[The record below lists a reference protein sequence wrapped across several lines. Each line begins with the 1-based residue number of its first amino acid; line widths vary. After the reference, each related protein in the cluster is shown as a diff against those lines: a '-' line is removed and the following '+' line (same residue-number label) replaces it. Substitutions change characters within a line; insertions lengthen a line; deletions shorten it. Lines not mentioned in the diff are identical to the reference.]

1 MWTGSDWIPVPPG
14 TTQNA
19 SINLQDSVVT
29 GDVIINNNVEATL
42 PTNICRICNK
52 EGIFD
57 VMTCSQCNER
67 QCEDCTEN
75 KRNVFT
81 CRICVEAPAKARLA
95 EQNAKRRQAYI
106 ERLRQYHRD
115 AKSKKQKK
123 KESKLKQKLAKQR
136 ESNMPMSNLR
146 FEVRLLE
153 SYMADKSESVEVL
166 ATDFRDAGRVALS
179 KYPNAVV
186 IGIDAIF

>member
-29 GDVIINNNVEATL
+29 GDVIINNKVEATL

-75 KRNVFT
+75 RRNVFT

-95 EQNAKRRQAYI
+95 EGNAKRRKQYI
-106 ERLRQYHRD
+106 DSLRRT
-115 AKSKKQKK
+115 KSKKELK
-123 KESKLKQKLAKQR
+123 KERKLKQKIAKQK
-136 ESNMPMSNLR
+136 ENNMPLSNINFNVSLY
-146 FEVRLLE
+146 
-153 SYMADKSESVEVL
+153 SGSEIISVNVL
-166 ATDFRDAGRVALS
+166 AVDFRDAGRVALS
-179 KYPNAVV
+179 QYP
-186 IGIDAIF
+186 DAHVLDVSPIF